1 MLLKNLLMS
10 LKLDKISKSN
20 IVVSIIGP
28 SNSGK
33 STLLNKILGEKV
45 SIVSRKVQTTRM
57 GLRGILNNNET
68 QIIFI
73 DTPGLFEAKTIFEK
87 AMVENAFSNLND
99 ADLIYFLI
107 DGSRKLS
114 SFDKKVLKYFKNFKK
129 EAFLII
135 NKIDLFEKKQL
146 LEITNI
152 INSYFSFKKTFYISA
167 KNKEGIDDLLL
178 ETNYEANSE
187 GWLYPEDQYTNLQ
200 SAILCEEITREKIFN
215 HVHEEVPYGSIVKT
229 DSWSDKKKILKIGQ
243 TIYVKKNNHKGII
256 LGKEGSKIKEIGTA
270 SRIDLEKIFNKKIF
284 LSLDVKVDKNWDKDP
299 KYLNRLG
306 LEVKKR

>member
-1 MLLKNLLMS
+1 LG
-10 LKLDKISKSN
+10 KLN
-20 IVVSIIGP
+20 IVISIVGP

-33 STLLNKILGEKV
+33 STLLNKILDEKV

-57 GLRGILNNNET
+57 GLRGIFNNNEV

-73 DTPGLFEAKTIFEK
+73 DTPGLFDAKTIFEK
-87 AMVENAFSNLND
+87 AMVENAFNNLND
-99 ADLIYFLI
+99 ADLVYFLI

-114 SFDKKVLKYFKNFKK
+114 KFDKQVLEYFENFKK

-135 NKIDLFEKKQL
+135 NKIDLIDKKQL
-146 LEITNI
+146 LGITNN

-167 KNKEGIDDLLL
+167 KTKEGVNDLLSQTNKE
-178 ETNYEANSE
+178 AVSE

-215 HVHEEVPYGSIVKT
+215 HVHEEVPYSSIVKT
-229 DSWSDKKKILKIGQ
+229 DSWSDKKNLLKIGQ
-243 TIYVKKNNHKGII
+243 TIYVKKKNHKGII

-284 LSLDVKVDKNWDKDP
+284 LSLDVKVDKNWDKDVNYF
-299 KYLNRLG
+299 KRLG
-306 LEVKKR
+306 LDIKK